1 MKKYLFGLGAMLVG
15 AGLMFVL
22 MHGEVSADAP
32 PEPCVCSMPTIGKS
46 MIGSGNY
53 NEGKFESP
61 RMGLMSHCQCGN
73 LKCVTFFVLGKEGVQ
88 LSCHKEGGIF
98 K

>member
-22 MHGEVSADAP
+22 MHGEVSAEGEAKK
-32 PEPCVCSMPTIGKS
+32 PEQFVCSEPQDFAPYLGILYHCETKTLDCARD
-46 MIGSGNY
+46 
-53 NEGKFESP
+53 NEG
-61 RMGLMSHCQCGN
+61 
-73 LKCVTFFVLGKEGVQ
+73 
-88 LSCHKEGGIF
+88 LSCVKKGLF

>member
-22 MHGEVSADAP
+22 MHGEVSADSKP
-32 PEPCVCSMPTIGKS
+32 DPFICSGVT
-46 MIGSGNY
+46 NY
-53 NEGKFESP
+53 NIDGKIHRAGIVNCQTKNLDCGYQIAS
-61 RMGLMSHCQCGN
+61 GHMS
-73 LKCVTFFVLGKEGVQ
+73 CVKKGM
-88 LSCHKEGGIF
+88 F

>member
-22 MHGEVSADAP
+22 MHGEVDAETSALAG
-32 PEPCVCSMPTIGKS
+32 ESYCVDFNLGAGHHT
-46 MIGSGNY
+46 
-53 NEGKFESP
+53 
-61 RMGLMSHCQCGN
+61 SHFSYCQIHDLTCISAHNG
-73 LKCVTFFVLGKEGVQ
+73 
-88 LSCHKEGGIF
+88 LSCVK